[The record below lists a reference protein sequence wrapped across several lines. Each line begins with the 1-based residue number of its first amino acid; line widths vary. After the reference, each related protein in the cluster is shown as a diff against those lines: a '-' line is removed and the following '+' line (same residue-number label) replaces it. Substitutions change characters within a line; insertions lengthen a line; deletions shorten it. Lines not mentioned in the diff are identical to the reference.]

1 MSFQVAALRLR
12 DVECVSRG
20 EEVSLVRRAV
30 VVRSQVGVEEGGQGK
45 VGRAFLQALGVKVE
59 QEVQLV
65 FYGLNLNKHTQT

>member
-1 MSFQVAALRLR
+1 MV
-12 DVECVSRG
+12 RG
-20 EEVSLVRRAV
+20 AV

-59 QEVQLV
+59 QEIQLV